1 MCVYNTVD
9 RVAGIIIVHQNG
21 EHVYLNKAIYLAQ
34 HNENNVHNNV
44 QTKRSRSF
52 KDVSSQRIVSLLPR
66 DAVHSADYAV
76 AIVCLSVLSVRL
88 SHACILQCLNR
99 QALCILTH
107 TLTV

>member
-1 MCVYNTVD
+1 M
-9 RVAGIIIVHQNG
+9 HQNG

-76 AIVCLSVLSVRL
+76 ARCLSVCFVCPSVTRL
-88 SHACILQCLNR
+88 YSAVSKPSGIMYPHSYSNG
-99 QALCILTH
+99 LTIG
-107 TLTV
+107 